1 MTSYIIPLI
10 FLTVI
15 VLSSVKRKNTYALF
29 VEGGKNALSLIAEVF
44 PYLLTVMMAVE
55 LLRQSGVSSVVATI
69 FSPLTK
75 AVGIPPALTELIL
88 IRPLS
93 GAGAMGVLD
102 GIFASYGTDTLIGN
116 CASIIY
122 GSSETVF
129 YISAVYFSKSSVK
142 SLRYA
147 IPLSLLCTYL
157 GCIVGCFFM
166 RIW

>member
-10 FLTVI
+10 FLS
-15 VLSSVKRKNTYALF
+15 VLLLSTLKRKNSYALF

-55 LLRQSGVSSVVATI
+55 LLRSSGVSSLFARLC
-69 FSPLTK
+69 SPVMT
-75 AVGIPPALTELIL
+75 AIGIPPALTELMI

-102 GIFASYGTDTLIGN
+102 GIFATYGTDTFIGN

-129 YISAVYFSKSSVK
+129 YISAIYFSKSNVK
-142 SLRYA
+142 NLRYA
-147 IPLSLLCTYL
+147 IPLSLFCTYL
-157 GCIVGCFFM
+157 GCVVGCTLM
-166 RIW
+166 RIV